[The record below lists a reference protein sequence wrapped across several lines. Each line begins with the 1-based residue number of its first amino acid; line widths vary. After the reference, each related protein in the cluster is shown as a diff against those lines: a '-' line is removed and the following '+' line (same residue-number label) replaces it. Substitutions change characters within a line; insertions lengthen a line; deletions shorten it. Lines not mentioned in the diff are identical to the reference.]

1 MVVQFRI
8 WGALSVVNET
18 ILDVGWAAGSDVY
31 KGSIQNK
38 SLPFC
43 RKVQKGEGRDHHK
56 KLNSPKF
63 KKMKT
68 ILI

>member
-43 RKVQKGEGRDHHK
+43 RKVQKGGGEG
-56 KLNSPKF
+56 SPQK
-63 KKMKT
+63 
-68 ILI
+68 IE